1 MKSLISERMNK
12 KIREIVKSNLT
23 LTAEQIPAIEKAIES
38 VYIEI
43 DNELCTSTAQTL
55 PPGIP
60 QQGTV
65 LTGSRRIAERH
76 DLEKVIRVSRGLFSE
91 RK

>member
-1 MKSLISERMNK
+1 MNK

-23 LTAEQIPAIEKAIES
+23 LTAEQISAIERAIES

-43 DNELCTSTAQTL
+43 DSDLCTSTAQTL

-60 QQGTV
+60 QQETV

-76 DLEKVIRVSRGLFSE
+76 DLEKVIRVSRILFTEWKGIGS
-91 RK
+91 